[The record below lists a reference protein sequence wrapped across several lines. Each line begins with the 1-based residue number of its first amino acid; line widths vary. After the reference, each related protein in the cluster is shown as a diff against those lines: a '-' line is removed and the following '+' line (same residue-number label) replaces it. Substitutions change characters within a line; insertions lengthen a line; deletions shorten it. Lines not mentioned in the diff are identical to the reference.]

1 MQAVHAGRRE
11 FTKITFLQLDP
22 KNRTLVNCMK
32 SKPTNRRLTL
42 GLIANG
48 VLGDAA
54 FLLLLN
60 TELPPNS
67 VQQQQEEGKQIKRHP
82 HLLGN
87 WNISSKVA
95 GHVISVMI
103 ITGRRR
109 HQGQLV

>member
-11 FTKITFLQLDP
+11 FTKITILQLDP

>member
-1 MQAVHAGRRE
+1 
-11 FTKITFLQLDP
+11 
-22 KNRTLVNCMK
+22 MK

-67 VQQQQEEGKQIKRHP
+67 VQQQEEGKQIKPHP

-87 WNISSKVA
+87 WNISSKVE